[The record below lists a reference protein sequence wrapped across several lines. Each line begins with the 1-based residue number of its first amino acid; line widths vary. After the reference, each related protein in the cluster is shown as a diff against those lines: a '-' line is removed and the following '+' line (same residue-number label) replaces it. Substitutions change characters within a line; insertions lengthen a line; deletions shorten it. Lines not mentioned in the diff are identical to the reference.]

1 MGEDVPEAVKR
12 SHTKIAII
20 ISGVAVLTVLGL
32 VYVLMLWQPTPD
44 KTITQTLQQKI
55 TPPKEIKAA
64 DQVLEETNQTLDT
77 DLNTTDLD
85 QEIDNLL

>member
-1 MGEDVPEAVKR
+1 MGEDVPEAVRR

-20 ISGVAVLTVLGL
+20 ISGVAVLAVLGL

-64 DQVLEETNQTLDT
+64 DQELQQTDQTLETDFDT
-77 DLNTTDLD
+77 TELD